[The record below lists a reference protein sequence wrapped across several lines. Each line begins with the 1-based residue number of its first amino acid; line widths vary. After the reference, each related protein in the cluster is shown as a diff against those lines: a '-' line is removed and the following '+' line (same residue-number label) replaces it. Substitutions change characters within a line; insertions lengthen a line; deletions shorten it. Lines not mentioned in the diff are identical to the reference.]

1 MKQSNQETLHPILGI
16 IAAALAWLIP
26 GAGHLYLGRW
36 QRALIIFL
44 VITLTFWTGMAL
56 GGVLTVDYYYERWWF
71 LAQMFAGI
79 HGVIGW
85 YMQDQLY
92 DRLMAEHPEELG
104 KLEPVAGPVVPE
116 QQVQVDVY
124 LAKEGVALTDPTSV
138 VARAYSGVAG
148 LLNLMCIF
156 DALALGLMGVRSEPT
171 RTGKEQA

>member
-1 MKQSNQETLHPILGI
+1 
-16 IAAALAWLIP
+16 
-26 GAGHLYLGRW
+26 
-36 QRALIIFL
+36 
-44 VITLTFWTGMAL
+44 
-56 GGVLTVDYYYERWWF
+56 TVDYYYERWWF
-71 LAQMFAGI
+71 LAQMFAGV